1 MEDSGMTDNLL
12 RDEWKDLDLGE
23 LMLLLYERIGR
34 PGQYDDISSNP
45 NKFYLPLARSS
56 CRVSL
61 TFREKSIVSIEP
73 GEAFNAAEWM
83 KLSKEIEESILAG
96 PLKVGRDYSFSSFR
110 VLGSWRGNH
119 SGVQILPPPDHVPR
133 ANVEMAD
140 HPFILEFPIKATD
153 CWPVTNHRRMREHRK
168 LTLLLNVLLAGHT
181 SLQSNRSAHFW
192 ASVPCDDGNHESKW
206 LQKFFF
212 AKLDKIVN
220 DELSPPADEQL
231 EEVEPEEY
239 YAKVGHDGKGLRV
252 PADLDQ
258 SIRCYMALSGE
269 NRAKFDRAIFW
280 MEMASRQW
288 DTSVSVSF
296 AALVSAIESLTE
308 RGDRHQFNCPSCHKP
323 TEHEVP
329 GATEKFRAIL
339 ERYTPGDTLK
349 SQRNKMYTLR
359 SRILH
364 GRELMQLDQDF
375 YSGWDPPGWNEREL
389 NNELWSLTRIALR
402 NWLKNPLTT

>member
-1 MEDSGMTDNLL
+1 MTDNLL
-12 RDEWKDLDLGE
+12 RDEWKDLDSAE

-56 CRVSL
+56 CKVAL
-61 TFREKSIVSIEP
+61 TFREKKIIEIEP
-73 GEAFNAAEWM
+73 GEAFEAAEWM
-83 KLSKEIEESILAG
+83 KISKEIEGAILAA
-96 PLKVGRDYSFSSFR
+96 PLKIGRDYSFSSFR
-110 VLGSWRGNH
+110 VLGSWRGDH
-119 SGVQILPPPDHVPR
+119 SGVQILPSPEHAPR

-140 HPFILEFPIKATD
+140 HPFILEFPIKETD
-153 CWPVTNHRRMREHRK
+153 CWPVTNHRRMRGHRN

-181 SLQSNRSAHFW
+181 SFQSNRSAHFW
-192 ASVPCDDGNHESKW
+192 ANVPCDDGRHESKW

-212 AKLDKIVN
+212 ARLEEIVLD
-220 DELSPPADEQL
+220 DLSPPAEEL
-231 EEVEPEEY
+231 IEEVEPEEY
-239 YAKVGHDGKGLRV
+239 YTKVGHDGKGLRV

-258 SIRCYMALSGE
+258 SICCYMALPEE
-269 NRAKFDRAIFW
+269 NRAKFDRATFW

-308 RGDRHQFNCPSCHKP
+308 RGDRHQFNCPACHKP

-339 ERYTPGDTLK
+339 ERYTPGDMLK

-364 GRELMQLDQDF
+364 GSELMQLDQDF
-375 YSGWDPPGWNEREL
+375 YSGWDPPGWNEWEL
-389 NNELWSLTRIALR
+389 NNELWGLTRVALR
-402 NWLKNPLTT
+402 NWLKNPSTT